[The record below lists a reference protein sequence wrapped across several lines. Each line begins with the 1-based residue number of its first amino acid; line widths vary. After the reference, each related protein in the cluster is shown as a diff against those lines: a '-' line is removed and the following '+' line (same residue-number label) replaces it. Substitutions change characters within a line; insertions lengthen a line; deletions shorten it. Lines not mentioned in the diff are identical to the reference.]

1 MRFKATPRL
10 VGAVKDLALK
20 SGDTR
25 RPRQASSPAAAYSVE
40 ADPRSQ
46 GGSNVNDES
55 FDLRLT
61 RGAVLRLAAAGAAGL
76 ALGVRSARAAPVR
89 QADGVEA
96 AARAFL
102 ASLSPAQ
109 RDRAS
114 FPFGGAERTRWH
126 WTVPTSVPR
135 HGLPLGQMSIRQ
147 RRVAFALLR
156 ASTSKAGYSKA
167 RDIMSLQGVLQ
178 RMSTGINDPFDADR
192 YFVSVFGRP
201 SDRAWGWRLEGHH
214 LSRNFTIVGDTVVT
228 EPFFLGAWPT
238 RAGTAYRTIVRGE
251 RAMRR
256 EEDAAREIVLSVD
269 GQLRRRVVFSPESL
283 TDHVTQNAVRVTPL
297 DPVGVL
303 ARDLPS
309 AAQRRMLEIVRTY
322 VANHPPATAR
332 RALDRVQR
340 AGMTRIRFGW
350 AGSLRPGRSHYYRLQ
365 GPTFLLEFDNSRNS
379 GTHIHSVWR
388 DFERDYGR
396 HLL

>member
-1 MRFKATPRL
+1 
-10 VGAVKDLALK
+10 
-20 SGDTR
+20 
-25 RPRQASSPAAAYSVE
+25 
-40 ADPRSQ
+40 
-46 GGSNVNDES
+46 VNDES
-55 FDLRLT
+55 FDQHLT
-61 RGAVLRLAAAGAAGL
+61 RGAALRLAAVGAAGL
-76 ALGVRSARAAPVR
+76 ALGVRTARAAPV
-89 QADGVEA
+89 ASANDVAA

-109 RDRAS
+109 RARAS

-135 HGLPLGQMSIRQ
+135 NGLPLGQMSMGQ
-147 RRVAFALLR
+147 RRLAFALLR
-156 ASTSKAGYSKA
+156 ASTSPPGYRKAV
-167 RDIMSLQGVLQ
+167 DIMSLQGVLK
-178 RMSTGINDPFDADR
+178 RMNTGITDPFDADR
-192 YFVSVFGRP
+192 YYVSIFGRP
-201 SDRAWGWRLEGHH
+201 GSRAWAWRLEGHH
-214 LSRNFTIVGDTVVT
+214 LSRNFTIVGDTLVT

-251 RAMRR
+251 RAMQR

-269 GQLRRRVVFSPESL
+269 GRLRRRVVFSPESL

-309 AAQRRMLEIVRTY
+309 AAQRRVLEIVRTY
-322 VANHPPATAR
+322 LANHPTATAQQ
-332 RALDRVQR
+332 ALDRVER
-340 AGMTRIRFGW
+340 AGMARIRFGW
-350 AGSLRPGRSHYYRLQ
+350 AGSLRPGRPQYYRLQ

>member
-1 MRFKATPRL
+1 
-10 VGAVKDLALK
+10 
-20 SGDTR
+20 
-25 RPRQASSPAAAYSVE
+25 
-40 ADPRSQ
+40 
-46 GGSNVNDES
+46 VNDES
-55 FDLRLT
+55 FDVRLT
-61 RGAVLRLAAAGAAGL
+61 RGAALRLAAAGAAGL
-76 ALGVRSARAAPVR
+76 ALGVRSARAAPVVP
-89 QADGVEA
+89 ADDVEA
-96 AARAFL
+96 AARAFI

-109 RDRAS
+109 RARAS

-135 HGLPLGQMSIRQ
+135 NGVPLGQMSTRQ
-147 RRVAFALLR
+147 RRVALALLR
-156 ASTSKAGYSKA
+156 ASTSRAGYGKA
-167 RDIMSLQGVLQ
+167 LDIMSLQGVLQ
-178 RMSTGINDPFDADR
+178 RMTTGINDPFDADR

-201 SDRAWGWRLEGHH
+201 GDRAWGWRLEGHH
-214 LSRNFTIVGDTVVT
+214 LSRNFTIVGDTLVT

-238 RAGTAYRTIVRGE
+238 RAGSAYRTIVRGE

-269 GQLRRRVVFSPESL
+269 GQLRRRVVFSSESL

-297 DPVGVL
+297 EPVGIL

-309 AAQRRMLEIVRTY
+309 AAQRRVFEIVRTY
-322 VANHPPATAR
+322 IANHPPATAR
-332 RALDRVQR
+332 RVLDRVER
-340 AGMTRIRFGW
+340 AGMARIRFGW
-350 AGSLRPGRSHYYRLQ
+350 AGSLRPARSHYYRLQ

-396 HLL
+396 HLH